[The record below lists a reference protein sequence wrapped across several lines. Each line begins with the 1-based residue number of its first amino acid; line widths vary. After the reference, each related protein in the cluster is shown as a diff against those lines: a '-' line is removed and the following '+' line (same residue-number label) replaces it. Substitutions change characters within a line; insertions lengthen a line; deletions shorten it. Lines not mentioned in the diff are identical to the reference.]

1 MDKEIE
7 MIVYKLESVGSGID
21 RYGWTYA
28 GLVDGGYDMDS
39 RVHLDDIEQDD
50 DWFNGLSD
58 KDRRIVLAIATQRW
72 SFLKSSRRAM
82 REGLYSLDQNRDL
95 HDMVDPF
102 TGAVV

>member
-1 MDKEIE
+1 

-39 RVHLDDIEQDD
+39 RWHLDDIEKDGE
-50 DWFNGLSD
+50 WFECLSD
-58 KDRRIVLAIATQRW
+58 KDRSVVEAIAKHRW
-72 SFLKSSRRAM
+72 SFIVSGREDLG
-82 REGLYSLDQNRDL
+82 EGLYSIDGNRDL

-102 TGAVV
+102 TGAIV